1 MTANNKRLTRKQ
13 RRILQQN
20 GQIPEETALK
30 LNFQLRKIEPL
41 TENQRLT
48 FEKYYDGKN
57 LLLHGIAGTGKSF
70 LSIYLALQS
79 LLSDASR
86 YKKLIV
92 VRSVVPTRDM
102 GFLPGSNA
110 EKAKVYEAPYQAIF
124 TELFNRGDAY
134 QYLKQKGLVEFIST
148 SFIRGITLN
157 DCIIVVD
164 EIANMTLH
172 ELDSVITR
180 VGKNCRIVF
189 CGDFRQSDF
198 TREHEKRLA
207 CVHLILEASNDAEL
221 LIHVNGHRCLAFFR
235 EGLYDLSRDVPL
247 HVSSGTHFCT
257 RNLLERIVH
266 KERMPS
272 PDLRLCS
279 KRLDRVFTHRRF
291 CPRIVFRSSRE
302 GSMAVVL
309 AHPFWFRK

>member
-20 GQIPEETALK
+20 GQLPEETALK

-198 TREHEKRLA
+198 TREHEKNG
-207 CVHLILEASNDAEL
+207 LID
-221 LIHVNGHRCLAFFR
+221 FM
-235 EGLYDLSRDVPL
+235 
-247 HVSSGTHFCT
+247 
-257 RNLLERIVH
+257 RILNRMKSFEYVDFTEQDIVRSAMVKEYIIA
-266 KERMPS
+266 KER
-272 PDLRLCS
+272 L
-279 KRLDRVFTHRRF
+279 K
-291 CPRIVFRSSRE
+291 IV
-302 GSMAVVL
+302 A
-309 AHPFWFRK
+309 

>member
-1 MTANNKRLTRKQ
+1 MTTKRLTRKQ
-13 RRILQQN
+13 RRVQQYQQTTK
-20 GQIPEETALK
+20 GEENLLR
-30 LNFQLRKIEPL
+30 LNFQMKAVEPL

-79 LLSDASR
+79 VLSDASR
-86 YKKLIV
+86 YKKVVI

-180 VGKNCRIVF
+180 VGKNCKIMF

-198 TREHEKRLA
+198 TREHEKNGLTDFMRILNRMKSFEYVDFTENDIVRSAMVKEYIIAKDRLK
-207 CVHLILEASNDAEL
+207 
-221 LIHVNGHRCLAFFR
+221 
-235 EGLYDLSRDVPL
+235 
-247 HVSSGTHFCT
+247 
-257 RNLLERIVH
+257 IV
-266 KERMPS
+266 
-272 PDLRLCS
+272 
-279 KRLDRVFTHRRF
+279 
-291 CPRIVFRSSRE
+291 
-302 GSMAVVL
+302 A
-309 AHPFWFRK
+309 